1 MASGASPILGVPP
14 HRLWARRPGIY
25 EDEKGRTW
33 VTVVVRLSP
42 SQRARSRASPGG
54 THEPEPSVTVH
65 MWQMPVH
72 PQEPVSPSQLTL
84 SRLPLVWQLYSGR
97 RYRAMD
103 SRLWEIVSHGQIDS
117 TEELVLTE
125 LPPGNG

>member
-1 MASGASPILGVPP
+1 MASGASLCLGVPP
-14 HRLWARRPGIY
+14 HRLWAVRPGIY

-42 SQRARSRASPGG
+42 SQRAR
-54 THEPEPSVTVH
+54 VH

-72 PQEPVSPSQLTL
+72 PREPMSPSQLPL
-84 SRLPLVWQLYSGR
+84 SQLPLVWQLYPGR

-103 SRLWEIVSHGQIDS
+103 SRLWKSHQIS
-117 TEELVLTE
+117 HHLILARILSGACINVPLYRRES
-125 LPPGNG
+125 